1 MGALMIEAP
10 VLPLFLQRFSL
21 VSLTLATLRFL
32 YVASFAITLLNPAI
46 AGRTIYLYLL
56 LPALDL
62 EFIAKLLQFKAS
74 LQRIT
79 VFFALLLL
87 MLLSLHD
94 SVFTIKYL
102 LVLYQVVYLLF
113 LSRKNLASYLF
124 FTLIAHIVFALLQM
138 WMFFLKPD
146 LLMYVSPGYL
156 AGLIWGDQYATA
168 TFANYGFEFL
178 LPRFS
183 GLYRE
188 SAFFAAYLM
197 ALFLFFSTEEKFRFR
212 RTAFVLIFIGIV
224 LSFSKISAAILIIIV
239 LSSCKKYF
247 NKVPLFVSA
256 VGYLI
261 IFHLI
266 ARYAFDKIF
275 TMYAYDAL
283 GANISIMHR
292 LFSYYGLQYFDV
304 WNLFFGASDISVMP
318 PEVSGIA
325 DILFAE
331 IGGLSDASLFC
342 GLAGILYKGGIIGL
356 AMFIIY
362 LRYLGVKTAPFYIL
376 LFITFSVT
384 LDTLQSFVILG
395 WYYAVQNTWFSRGF
409 LDLFHNGNN
418 KNPAMT
424 LTSAGKPL

>member
-1 MGALMIEAP
+1 MDALMIEAP
-10 VLPLFLQRFSL
+10 GLPLFLQRFSL
-21 VSLTLATLRFL
+21 IRSTLATLRFL
-32 YVASFAITLLNPAI
+32 YVASFAITLVNPAF

-62 EFIAKLLQFKAS
+62 EFIAKLLQFKTS
-74 LQRIT
+74 VRRIT
-79 VFFALLLL
+79 VFLSLLLL
-87 MLLSLHD
+87 LIFSLHD
-94 SVFTIKYL
+94 AVFTLKYL

-113 LSRKNLASYLF
+113 LCKKNLANYLF
-124 FTLIAHIVFALLQM
+124 FTLIAHVAFALLQM
-138 WMFFLKPD
+138 WMFFIRPELV
-146 LLMYVSPGYL
+146 MYVSPDYL
-156 AGLIWGDQYATA
+156 ASLIWGSEYATA
-168 TFANYGFEFL
+168 TFANFGFEFL

-239 LSSCKKYF
+239 LASFKKYF

-261 IFHLI
+261 IFHFI

-275 TMYAYDAL
+275 NTYAYDAF
-283 GANISIMHR
+283 GTNISIMHR
-292 LFSYYGLQYFDV
+292 LLSYYGLQYFDV
-304 WNLFFGASDISVMP
+304 WNLFFGVGDYSVMP
-318 PEVSGIA
+318 SAIRGIV
-325 DILFAE
+325 DTLFIE
-331 IGGLSDASLFC
+331 IGGLSDAFVFC

-362 LRYLGVKTAPFYIL
+362 LMYLGVKTSPFLIL
-376 LFITFSVT
+376 LFLTFSVT

-418 KNPAMT
+418 NNSAMT
-424 LTSAGKPL
+424 LISGENPL